1 MGKSITSL
9 IRDIH
14 ENAISHGWWDEKRSF
29 GDITALIHSE
39 VSEAFEEHRNGKPN
53 YYIVDGKPE
62 GKAVEL
68 ADVIIRILDWAGSE
82 NVDMESI
89 IENKHKYNIS
99 RPFRHGGKKL

>member
-1 MGKSITSL
+1 MINTISQLTKT
-9 IRDIH
+9 IH
-14 ENAISHGWWDEKRSF
+14 ENAKSHGWWDEERSF

-53 YYIVDGKPE
+53 YYVVDGKPE

-82 NVDMESI
+82 DIDMEHI
-89 IENKHKYNIS
+89 ILDKHIYNIS
-99 RPFRHGGKKL
+99 RPFKHGGKKL